1 MIHMNDGVLI
11 WTQEFASM
19 AVNLGIT
26 ETGLRKSNRSI
37 VARLHLVE
45 ELLKSCIISISK
57 PSKVVK
63 SKQFVF
69 LVASHPL

>member
-37 VARLHLVE
+37 VAIA
-45 ELLKSCIISISK
+45 SC
-57 PSKVVK
+57 
-63 SKQFVF
+63 
-69 LVASHPL
+69 